1 MKKIIAL
8 SAFAIA
14 LTACQSV
21 PTAPVVA
28 RADQTFETTGLG
40 KTKAQATENALAS
53 AKKQCGL
60 KSPIVIKDSVT
71 YNGVLGEKTDR
82 LIDKGVNILGA
93 VVGNKLPS
101 LTSDD
106 DYEYAISF
114 KCQ

>member
-8 SAFAIA
+8 SAFAVA

-40 KTKAQATENALAS
+40 KTKAEATENALAS

-60 KSPIVIKDSVT
+60 KSPIVIKDSHT
-71 YNGVLGEKTDR
+71 YNGVLDEKTDK
-82 LIDKGVNILGA
+82 LINKGVGIFGVLT
-93 VVGNKLPS
+93 GNKVPS
-101 LTSDD
+101 LSSDD
-106 DYEYAISF
+106 SHEYAISF

>member
-8 SAFAIA
+8 SAFAVV

-21 PTAPVVA
+21 PTAPVIA
-28 RADQTFETTGLG
+28 RADQSFETTGLG
-40 KTKAQATENALAS
+40 KTKPEATEHALAS

-60 KSPIVIKDSVT
+60 RTPIVIKDSLK
-71 YNGVLGEKTDR
+71 YNGVLSEQTDR

-93 VVGNKLPS
+93 VIGNKLPN
-101 LTSDD
+101 LADD
-106 DYEYAISF
+106 DAYEYTINF